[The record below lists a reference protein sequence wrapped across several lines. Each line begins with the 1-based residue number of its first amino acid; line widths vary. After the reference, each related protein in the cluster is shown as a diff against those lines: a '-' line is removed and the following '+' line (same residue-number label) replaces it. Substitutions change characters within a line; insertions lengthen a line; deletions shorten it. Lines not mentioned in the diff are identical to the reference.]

1 MLDTERKTFVERH
14 SELLSEHP
22 GKFVV
27 IKGDQLIGAFDTIDN
42 ALVEG
47 ARRFGLQPFLVRQV
61 TQTVSETLDIPAFT
75 LRATFISPASSRS
88 FRPIPA

>member
-1 MLDTERKTFVERH
+1 MLDAERKTFVDRH
-14 SELLSEHP
+14 GELLAEHS

-61 TQTVSETLDIPAFT
+61 TQTVSDTVDIPALT
-75 LRATFISPASSRS
+75 LAGC
-88 FRPIPA
+88 